1 MNFHNFI
8 KIKDSINI
16 LNLNTTHFYANLS
29 KLFSWSHIEMSLA
42 LDNYRKIL
50 KNYFQLDANNTSYN
64 FFQLKQFI
72 NNSYKYVNKK
82 MTLWL

>member
-1 MNFHNFI
+1 
-8 KIKDSINI
+8 
-16 LNLNTTHFYANLS
+16 
-29 KLFSWSHIEMSLA
+29 MSLA